1 MNRFISLLFIYI
13 LLIVEVHSQSVNEGI
28 YFQAIARDKAGHPA
42 TNKDIY
48 VQTNI
53 HKLNQNSTI
62 IFGDL
67 HQVKT
72 DDQGVFGIMIGQ
84 GVVNKGFVSQLKNIH
99 WNDGPLYLNLHVSI
113 SPEPSDLHWDYNK
126 EWVDLGTS
134 PFGAVPFAMSVIGS
148 TNSGI
153 DTAYLNLELI
163 KKLSVSDT
171 AKMLKSYLRVNDYKP
186 FNGVISYNE
195 LINKPVLFDGNYNS
209 LLNKPIIFS
218 GNYNELTNRPI
229 LFDGNY
235 NNLINK
241 PSLFSGDY
249 ADLMNK
255 PILFSGQ
262 YNDLSGLPDLSLKE
276 INSNKSNDISIDAN
290 STIKYPSVNAVKTYV
305 DATVL
310 AGAPDA
316 DANTKGILKLSGDLT
331 GNALSPLI
339 SNNAITTNKILDAS
353 VTNDKIAFGIQAS
366 KIGLENVTNHPQIYN
381 LNGLTTQVQ
390 NFGLPG
396 NAGLV
401 PNWISS
407 NGTHTLNI
415 PLASASSVTAGLISN
430 SDYEHFNNA
439 YNNRINAITNNGN
452 NGAATIISNILN
464 IPQYSLV
471 GLAGNVN
478 ANTIFVGPV
487 SGTSGPAS
495 FRFLVAADIPNNSA
509 NTTGNAATA
518 TALQN
523 AVLINNTA
531 FNGSSNISIT
541 ANTSNNL
548 TFNNSG
554 FGEASGVNFNGATSK
569 TISYN
574 TIGASPSAGSNN
586 LNTVGTI
593 TSGTWSASIIGSNV
607 GGAGSNNGLL
617 KANGSGIV
625 STAVAG
631 TDFQQP
637 LQFVSPLQNNAN
649 SISLPQANSINS
661 GYISSADW
669 INFNSKIDGSVKGV
683 QNGVASLDANGKIP
697 TSQIPAISFSSGY
710 VVTNESAMLALANAV
725 VGSIAIRTDNSKNYV
740 LSGLPASTLSNW
752 LELLMP
758 ANVTSV
764 NGYTQ
769 SNITL
774 TSSDIAEGSRLYF
787 TDARS
792 RNALSTL
799 APLNYNSSTGVF
811 SITSASANS
820 AGYLSSTD
828 WNTFNNKLGSFNAQ
842 VANSIFAGPGSGIN
856 ASPSFRLLVSADIPN
871 NAANTTGN
879 AATATSAITATK
891 LATPV
896 NINNVPFD
904 GSSNITIN
912 AVTNNALSFNS
923 SGNGAVSPTS
933 FDGTNAKTISYNSI
947 GASPLAGSNN
957 ITTVGTITNGVWN
970 GSVIDANYGGAG
982 NVNGILKANGSGIVS
997 SASAGTDF
1005 ENPLIFM
1012 SPFSR
1017 STNTISMQ
1025 AATSNSNGYLTS
1037 TDWSTFNNKQVAM
1050 TAGTG
1055 VNISG
1060 GNTINIGQAVASS
1073 SSPSFTGLTLTG
1085 LNVSGVVTNSAA
1097 GALSTVGTTGT
1108 GLVVKENTPTL
1119 ITPNIGVATA
1129 TSINAGNITATNIVA
1144 ISDVTAKRYK
1154 LTMPNTINA
1163 SSTTNIDLS
1172 TGNVFTVSMG
1182 ANITNFTFTNPGVG
1196 TYLIKFVQDAT
1207 GNRSISFPSAWKWSG
1222 GVAPVLTSTAN
1233 KTDIVTL
1240 IYDGTTYFA
1249 TIVKNF

>member
-1 MNRFISLLFIYI
+1 MYRFFSMFII
-13 LLIVEVHSQSVNEGI
+13 FLVLIVDVHSQSANEGI
-28 YFQAIARDKAGHPA
+28 YFQAVARDKAGHPA
-42 TNKDIY
+42 ANRLIY

-53 HKLNQNSTI
+53 HKTNPNGTI

-84 GVVNKGFVSQLKNIH
+84 GVANKGVVSYLKNIH
-99 WNDGPLYLNLHVSI
+99 WNDGPLFLNLHVSI
-113 SPEPSDLHWDYNK
+113 SPEPNDIHWDYNN
-126 EWVDLGTS
+126 EWIDLGTS
-134 PFGAVPFAMSVIGS
+134 PFGAVPFAMSVIGN

-153 DTAYLNLELI
+153 DTAYLNRELI

-171 AKMLKSYLRVNDYKP
+171 ATMLKSYLRVNDYKP
-186 FNGVISYNE
+186 FNGVISYND
-195 LINKPVLFDGNYNS
+195 LTNKPILFDGNYTS
-209 LLNKPIIFS
+209 LLNKPTIFS
-218 GNYNELTNRPI
+218 GNYNELTNKPI

-241 PSLFSGDY
+241 PSLFSGDF

-276 INSNKSNDISIDAN
+276 NYSNKSNDISIDAN
-290 STIKYPSVNAVKTYV
+290 STIKYPSVHAVKTYV

-390 NFGLPG
+390 NFASPG
-396 NAGLV
+396 IAGLV
-401 PNWISS
+401 PNWTST

-415 PLASASSVTAGLISN
+415 PLALASSVTAGLISN
-430 SDYEHFNNA
+430 ADYEHFNNA
-439 YNNRINAITNNGN
+439 YNNRINTITNNGN
-452 NGAATIISNILN
+452 NGAASIIGNTLN
-464 IPQYSLV
+464 IPHYSLL

-478 ANTIFVGPV
+478 ANTLFVGPV

-495 FRFLVAADIPNNSA
+495 FRSLVAADIPNNAA

-523 AVLINNTA
+523 AVFINNTA
-531 FNGSSNISIT
+531 FNGASNISIT
-541 ANTSNNL
+541 ANTSNHL

-554 FGEASGVNFNGATSK
+554 LGEASGANFNGASAK

-574 TIGASPSAGSNN
+574 TIGAAPSAGSKN

-625 STAVAG
+625 STAIAG

-637 LQFVSPLQNNAN
+637 LQFVSPLQNNSN
-649 SISLPQANSINS
+649 TISLPQSNSMNS
-661 GYISSADW
+661 GYISSTDW
-669 INFNSKIDGSVKGV
+669 VSFNNKLDGSLKGA

-710 VVTNESAMLALANAV
+710 VVSNESAMLALANAV

-752 LELLMP
+752 LELLMS

-774 TSSDIAEGSRLYF
+774 TSSDIAEGTRLYY
-787 TDARS
+787 TDSRS

-799 APLNYNSSTGVF
+799 APLNYNTNSGVF
-811 SITSASANS
+811 SITAASANS
-820 AGYLSSTD
+820 AGYLSATD
-828 WNTFNNKLGSFNAQ
+828 WNTFNNKLGSFNPQ

-856 ASPSFRLLVSADIPN
+856 AGPSFRLLVAADIPN

-891 LATPV
+891 FATPV

-912 AVTNNALSFNS
+912 AVTNNAISFNS
-923 SGNGAVSPTS
+923 SGNGAVSPSS
-933 FDGTNAKTISYNSI
+933 FDGTNAKTISYNTI

-957 ITTVGTITNGVWN
+957 ITTVGTITNGIWN

-982 NVNGILKANGSGIVS
+982 NINGILKANGSGIVS
-997 SASAGTDF
+997 AATAGTDF
-1005 ENPLIFM
+1005 ENPLTFT

-1017 STNTISMQ
+1017 TINAISMQ

-1060 GNTINIGQAVASS
+1060 GNTINIGQSVASS
-1073 SSPSFTGLTLTG
+1073 ASPSFTGLTLTG
-1085 LNVSGVVTNSAA
+1085 LNVVGIVTNSAN
-1097 GALSTVGTTGT
+1097 GVLSTTTTIGT
-1108 GLVVKENTPTL
+1108 GNIVRSNSPTL
-1119 ITPNIGVATA
+1119 VSPTLGDATA
-1129 TSINAGNITATNIVA
+1129 NSINVSTDI
-1144 ISDVTAKRYK
+1144 TAKRYK
-1154 LTMPNTINA
+1154 LTMPSTITA
-1163 SSTTNIDLS
+1163 AATTIIDLS
-1172 TGNVFTVSMG
+1172 AGNVFTVSMG
-1182 ANITNFTFTNPGVG
+1182 VNVTTLSVTNAAVG
-1196 TYLIKFVQDAT
+1196 TYLIKFVQNAT
-1207 GNRSISFPSAWKWSG
+1207 GSKEVTFPASWKWAG
-1222 GVAPVLTSTAN
+1222 GVAPSLTNTAY

-1240 IYDGTTYFA
+1240 IYDGTTFYA
-1249 TIVKNF
+1249 TIVQNF